1 MIYVQA
7 DTDKTRAHH
16 FDCSTAQFGAIESGL
31 DYKLTTIE
39 EVRSGR
45 WDALIRRN
53 LFAGSVEF
61 MKEVFSRIGILYVKL
76 PRNSN
81 RDFETITLGQAKQRA
96 KSGEKL
102 FIKPFENK
110 LFSGFVLDEFQY
122 TSIADIDL
130 DTPVMAYKPFESK
143 IKSEWRC
150 YIHKSQPIFISNYSG
165 DLFSYPDKD
174 YLFSVI
180 KENKDFPIAYTID
193 IGILENGENVVVEF
207 NDMWAIGNYGIP
219 NDMYLSAL
227 KDRYFEIIKSV

>member
-1 MIYVQA
+1 MIYIQSN
-7 DTDKTRAHH
+7 TNKTRVHH
-16 FDCSTAQFGAIESGL
+16 FDCSTALFGAIESGL
-31 DYKLTTIE
+31 DYKLTSFE
-39 EVRSGR
+39 EIQSGK

-53 LFAGSVEF
+53 LFVGSVEF

-81 RDFETITLGQAKQRA
+81 RNFETITLGQAKQRA

-150 YIHKSQPIFISNYSG
+150 YIHKYEPLFIANYSG